1 MNTHPPFAGNVRR
14 DVKGD
19 MRLNAPIDDVHPL
32 ALLIHADQQ
41 QQQQQRDEA
50 LWKTRRVARFL
61 DVSPETVLRYYR
73 QGRLQGHRLAGR
85 PNVLRFRRRDVL
97 AFIGD
102 AEALEQ

>member
-1 MNTHPPFAGNVRR
+1 
-14 DVKGD
+14 
-19 MRLNAPIDDVHPL
+19 LNPPIDDVHPL
-32 ALLIHADQQ
+32 ALLTHAADHR
-41 QQQQQRDEA
+41 QRDEA

-73 QGRLQGHRLAGR
+73 QGRLRGHRLAGR

-102 AEALEQ
+102 VEAPEQ

>member
-1 MNTHPPFAGNVRR
+1 
-14 DVKGD
+14 
-19 MRLNAPIDDVHPL
+19 MRLNAPPNDVHPL
-32 ALLIHADQQ
+32 ASLIHAEHHQR
-41 QQQQQRDEA
+41 RDEA

-73 QGRLQGHRLAGR
+73 QGRLRGHRLAGR